1 MVALVNGQSVDL
13 TVAYTDSG
21 GASAPAPGAVTWS
34 SSDDSI
40 ATVEANPDDDTQAT
54 AVSVAEGV
62 ATITAESGG
71 IETTEDVDVSASEA
85 VATEGAITAGAPY
98 DTSSADQGLPGAQG
112 SRLPGQQ
119 PKAPAPPR
127 QVVRTTTTQR
137 R

>member
-13 TVAYTDSG
+13 TVAYTDAQ
-21 GASAPAPGAVTWS
+21 GAPVPAPGAVTWS

-40 ATVEANPDDDTQAT
+40 ATIEADPDDDTQAT
-54 AVSVAEGV
+54 VTSVAEGA

-71 IETTEDVDVSASEA
+71 IEVTEDVDVSASEP
-85 VATEGAITAGAPY
+85 VATEGTITAGVPYATPDAP
-98 DTSSADQGLPGAQG
+98 SQGPLQG
-112 SRLPGQQ
+112 RLPGQQ

-137 R
+137 K

>member
-98 DTSSADQGLPGAQG
+98 DTSLPGAQG